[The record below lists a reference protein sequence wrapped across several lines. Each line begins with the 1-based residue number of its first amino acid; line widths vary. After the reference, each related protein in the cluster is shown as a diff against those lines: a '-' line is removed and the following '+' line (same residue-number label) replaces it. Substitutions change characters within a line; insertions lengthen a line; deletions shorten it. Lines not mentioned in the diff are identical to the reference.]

1 MIPPTVTAKI
11 NGMEV
16 AVPAGTSIL
25 DAARRVQ
32 VRIPTLCKHPDL
44 PPTAACGLCIVKVAG
59 NRRFPRACG
68 TALEPGME
76 ITTHDPELTDVRR
89 STLELILSNHPNA
102 CLTCGR
108 NGDCELQTL
117 AADFGIRQDCI
128 PRYVRDLEPDDSTG
142 SIVLEFTKC
151 IKCGRCI
158 QVCQEVQNVWAL
170 SFLERGINTRMAPA
184 GDISLADS
192 PCIRCGQCS
201 AHCPT
206 GAIIEKDEIAT
217 VWEALRD
224 ESKFCTVQIAPSVR
238 VALGEAFGY
247 PPGTDLTGK
256 IYSVLRRLGFKA
268 VFDTNFSA
276 DLTIIEEASEF
287 VERFARGSGELPL
300 ITSCCPS
307 WVDYMEKYFADLIP
321 NFSTAKSPQQM
332 LGALA
337 KTYYAEKSGI
347 DPATI
352 YQVSIMPCTAKKYEL
367 QRTDEMNASGHK
379 DVDVSLTTRELA
391 RMIKQSGVAFDE
403 MPGGEADSILGTYSG
418 AGLIFGTTGGV
429 MEAALR
435 TAYFKVTGANLEK
448 EAINIRPVRGLE
460 GIKTATVDVA
470 GTEVRVAV
478 AHGLG
483 NVEKLLLEVRRARD
497 AGEPPPYH
505 FIEVMAC
512 PGGCIGGGGQPYGVS
527 DDVRR
532 RRMEGL
538 LAGDQAMTLR
548 FSHENPDIGKLY
560 DDFLGE
566 PLRGRAHDLLHTR
579 YQPRPSY
586 RR

>member
-1 MIPPTVTAKI
+1 
-11 NGMEV
+11 
-16 AVPAGTSIL
+16 
-25 DAARRVQ
+25 
-32 VRIPTLCKHPDL
+32 
-44 PPTAACGLCIVKVAG
+44 
-59 NRRFPRACG
+59 
-68 TALEPGME
+68 
-76 ITTHDPELTDVRR
+76 
-89 STLELILSNHPNA
+89 
-102 CLTCGR
+102 
-108 NGDCELQTL
+108 
-117 AADFGIRQDCI
+117 
-128 PRYVRDLEPDDSTG
+128 
-142 SIVLEFTKC
+142 
-151 IKCGRCI
+151 
-158 QVCQEVQNVWAL
+158 
-170 SFLERGINTRMAPA
+170 
-184 GDISLADS
+184 
-192 PCIRCGQCS
+192 CGQCS

-247 PPGTDLTGK
+247 PPGTDLTGR

-307 WVDYMEKYFADLIP
+307 WVDYMEKYFDDLIP

-352 YQVSIMPCTAKKYEL
+352 HQVSIMPCTAKKYEL
-367 QRTDEMNASGHK
+367 QRTDEMSASGHR

-548 FSHENPDIGKLY
+548 FSHENPDIGRLY

-579 YQPRPSY
+579 YEPRPSY